1 MDSKPYRTIILS
13 LVSVAVIS
21 LILVHGNRIKQAEVP
36 KPSISEGYSLTHQN
50 IKEQSSPR
58 DPKKYTI
65 QVAYPVLSN
74 SNRADA
80 FNEDVRSLIEGQITD
95 FKSSLNEEN
104 ISLMPS
110 EIQNATSTFII
121 DYSIENQSDNIISVL
136 FEIENY
142 LIGSAHPWHLL
153 ASVNFD
159 LANGKVLSLADI
171 FKPNSDYLSVISK
184 YCFDDLTKQI
194 RAGTYVSTEEYLQD
208 SSALTP
214 EAKNFTFFSITKQG
228 LDIHFQEYEVG
239 PYVAG
244 PGEVLIRWGAIQ
256 NILSQQIL

>member
-1 MDSKPYRTIILS
+1 MNSKPYRAIILS
-13 LVSVAVIS
+13 LVSVAVIL
-21 LILVHGNRIKQAEVP
+21 LILVHGNKIKQAEVL
-36 KPSISEGYSLTHQN
+36 KPSVSEGYSLTQQN
-50 IKEQSSPR
+50 IKEQSSPQ

-65 QVAYPVLSN
+65 QVVYPVLLN
-74 SNRADA
+74 SNRAEA

-104 ISLMPS
+104 ISLMLP

-136 FEIENY
+136 FETENS
-142 LIGSAHPWHLL
+142 LVDSAHPWHFL

-159 LANGKVLSLADI
+159 LTNGKELSLADI

-184 YCFDDLTKQI
+184 YCSDDLIKQI
-194 RAGTYVSTEEYLQD
+194 KAGIYASTEEYLQA

-214 EAKNFTFFSITKQG
+214 EVKNFTVFSITKQG
-228 LDIHFQEYEVG
+228 LGIYFQEYEVG
-239 PYVAG
+239 SYAAG
-244 PGEVLIRWGAIQ
+244 SGEVLIRWEVIQ
-256 NILSQQIL
+256 DILSQQIL